1 MTSKDIQIM
10 VTAMMKSLIET
21 GTPINELEDKT
32 MTCCRILL
40 GCSQKIETA
49 MTKPRPDLQPGGNML
64 RKF

>member
-21 GTPINELEDKT
+21 GTQMNELEDKT

-40 GCSQKIETA
+40 ACSNKIETA
-49 MTKPRPDLQPGGNML
+49 MTRPRPEAAQGGNMV

>member
-21 GTPINELEDKT
+21 GTQINELEEKT
-32 MTCCRILL
+32 MSCCRILL
-40 GCSQKIETA
+40 ACSNKIETA
-49 MTKPRPDLQPGGNML
+49 MTKPRPELQPGGNML